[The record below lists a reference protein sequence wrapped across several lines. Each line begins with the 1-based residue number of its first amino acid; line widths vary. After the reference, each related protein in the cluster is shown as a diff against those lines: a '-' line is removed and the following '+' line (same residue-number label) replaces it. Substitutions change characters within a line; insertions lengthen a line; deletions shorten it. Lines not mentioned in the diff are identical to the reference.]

1 MNFLRGHIRVICT
14 LAIALMAGGQ
24 VLHAC
29 VDMRCDKVQATEQ
42 QPSCPDQ
49 QDCPIG
55 NCCHSHLCSNVAMI
69 EHAGFL
75 FMTSASS
82 LLAIE
87 SETWGDG
94 PCREIDHPPQL
105 S

>member
-1 MNFLRGHIRVICT
+1 MDFLRRQIWFVCT
-14 LAIALMAGGQ
+14 LAFFLMAGGQ

-29 VDMRCDKVQATEQ
+29 VDTRCATTQEQ
-42 QPSCPDQ
+42 SSCPDQ

-55 NCCHSHLCSNVAMI
+55 HCCHSHVCSNLVMI
-69 EHAGFL
+69 EHAGLF
-75 FMTSASS
+75 FMTSPSI
-82 LLAIE
+82 LLTSK

-94 PCREIDHPPQL
+94 PCREIDYPPQL